1 MVSKEKV
8 RLMTDLAMYRRKN
21 EQIFRVNKYF
31 GYDYVVWH
39 LLLAGVRYSFCALV
53 IAALFV
59 VFDADTFF
67 YNVNLE
73 GLTETLMGFLKYYL
87 IGLVAYLLISLGV
100 YVYRYKKA
108 RNGMLLYSS
117 MLKRLA
123 RKFHYLD

>member
-1 MVSKEKV
+1 
-8 RLMTDLAMYRRKN
+8 MTDLAMYRRKN

-87 IGLVAYLLISLGV
+87 IGLGAYLLISLGV